1 MDRLV
6 TDKTALA
13 LRIFDVI
20 DSIEEQLTTIQQ
32 QLQEVREL
40 VDTLATEESTDQEEE
55 EEEDSSED
63 TGTVEEDISKPSARL
78 VEAQQDTQIEPRTTT
93 KKQSREDAR
102 QRAQQWA
109 RTLSSTQLMPRKT
122 AAQTQ
127 VRK

>member
-13 LRIFDVI
+13 LRIFDFI
-20 DSIEEQLTTIQQ
+20 DNIEEQLAIIQQ
-32 QLQEVREL
+32 QLQEVQEL

-55 EEEDSSED
+55 EEGSSED
-63 TGTVEEDISKPSARL
+63 TGTVKEDISKPSARL
-78 VEAQQDTQIEPRTTT
+78 VEAQQDTHIEPRTTT
-93 KKQSREDAR
+93 KKQSCKDAR

-109 RTLSSTQLMPRKT
+109 RTLSSTQSTPRKT
-122 AAQTQ
+122 VTRTQ